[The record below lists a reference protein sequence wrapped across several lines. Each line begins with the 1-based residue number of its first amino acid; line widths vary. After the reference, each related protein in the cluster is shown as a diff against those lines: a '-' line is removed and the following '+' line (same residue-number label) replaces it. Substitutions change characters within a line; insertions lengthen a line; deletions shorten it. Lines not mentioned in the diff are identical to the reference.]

1 MEKFCDFGEILA
13 SIAMPC
19 AVLSGGIGRRM
30 GQYKQDLPFCDS
42 TLADFQAKR
51 LKQIF
56 NNVYFSAK
64 TQIANA
70 YGVPTILDDAIE
82 TTEGLDSTCN
92 SSKPAFVAPIFGLQS
107 TLESLK
113 CDVFILSIDAPF
125 FDLVAIK
132 AALEA
137 FRGNAIFAKN
147 SKIHPLLGIYPF
159 KSLAQIKSQI
169 KAKNYKLTQLLSAI
183 NAEFVEI
190 PESKTRNLNSYADYQ
205 QACIDLANL
214 GAMNG

>member
-1 MEKFCDFGEILA
+1 M
-13 SIAMPC
+13 
-19 AVLSGGIGRRM
+19 
-30 GQYKQDLPFCDS
+30 
-42 TLADFQAKR
+42 
-51 LKQIF
+51 
-56 NNVYFSAK
+56 
-64 TQIANA
+64 
-70 YGVPTILDDAIE
+70 
-82 TTEGLDSTCN
+82 
-92 SSKPAFVAPIFGLQS
+92 
-107 TLESLK
+107 
-113 CDVFILSIDAPF
+113 FILSIDAPF

-132 AALEA
+132 AVLEA

-190 PESKTRNLNSYADYQ
+190 PESKARNLNSYADYQ